1 MRKTQVAN
9 IFGDVQEVGM
19 AAHQRL
25 MNMMFGTICSQVVGT
40 AARLGLADQLGDDEL
55 GYRELAERT
64 GSHPDALARLLRALA
79 ALEIVVETHPG
90 TFRLGDAGMGLRT
103 DRPDSQAAAVL
114 LFTDPA
120 LLDSWKLTE
129 EAVRTG
135 QPTFEG
141 LYGTDFF
148 SFLATRPEL
157 SERFNATMRQVSLP
171 IAQLIPVSYDFTR
184 HRTVIDIGGG
194 DGTLLSQILRGARS
208 VRGVVFDSPTGV
220 AEAPATL
227 TAAGVADRCRIEAGD
242 FFSAVPEGGD
252 LYVLKNILH
261 DWDDDRCVTILER
274 CHKAMPADGRL
285 LIVESVLPDVVDT
298 SDPAPYLTDISM
310 LVNMGGQERTRTE
323 YETLCRRAGFAVIA
337 VHPTVFPTSYSLIE
351 AMPV

>member
-1 MRKTQVAN
+1 
-9 IFGDVQEVGM
+9 M
-19 AAHQRL
+19 AAQQRL

-40 AARLGLADQLGDDEL
+40 AARLGLADHLGEDEL
-55 GYRELAERT
+55 DYRELAART
-64 GSHPDALARLLRALA
+64 DTHPGALARLLRALA
-79 ALEIVVETHPG
+79 ALEIVVETGPG
-90 TFRLGDAGMGLRT
+90 TFRLGEAGLPLRT
-103 DRPDSQAAAVL
+103 ERPDSQAAAVL

-135 QPTFEG
+135 RPTFET

-171 IAQLIPVSYDFTR
+171 IAHLVPVSYDFTR
-184 HRTVIDIGGG
+184 HRTVVDVGGG
-194 DGTLLSQILRGARS
+194 DGTLIAQILRGARS

-220 AEAPATL
+220 AEAASTL
-227 TAAGVADRCRIEAGD
+227 AAAGVADRCRVEAGD
-242 FFSAVPEGGD
+242 FFTAVPAGGD

-261 DWDDDRCVTILER
+261 DWDDDRCVTILDR
-274 CHKAMPADGRL
+274 CRAVVPADGRV
-285 LIVESVLPDVVDT
+285 LIVESVLPDTVDT
-298 SDPAPYLTDISM
+298 ADPAPYLTDISM
-310 LVNMGGQERTRTE
+310 LVNMGGQERTRAE
-323 YETLCRRAGFAVIA
+323 YERLCRRAGFAVVA
-337 VHPTVFPTSYSLIE
+337 AHPTVFPTSYSLLE

>member
-1 MRKTQVAN
+1 
-9 IFGDVQEVGM
+9 M
-19 AAHQRL
+19 AAQQRL

-40 AARLGLADQLGDDEL
+40 AARLGLADHLGEDEL
-55 GYRELAERT
+55 DYRELAART
-64 GSHPDALARLLRALA
+64 DTHPGALARLLRALA
-79 ALEIVVETHPG
+79 ALEIVVETGPG
-90 TFRLGDAGMGLRT
+90 TFRLGEAGLPLRT

-135 QPTFEG
+135 RPTFET

-171 IAQLIPVSYDFTR
+171 IAHLVPVSYDFTR
-184 HRTVIDIGGG
+184 HRTVVDVGGG
-194 DGTLLSQILRGARS
+194 DGTLIAQILRGARS

-220 AEAPATL
+220 AEAASTL
-227 TAAGVADRCRIEAGD
+227 AAAGVADRCRVEAGD
-242 FFSAVPEGGD
+242 FFTAVPAGGD

-261 DWDDDRCVTILER
+261 DWDDDRCVTILDR
-274 CHKAMPADGRL
+274 CRAVVPADGRV
-285 LIVESVLPDVVDT
+285 LIVESVLPDTVDT
-298 SDPAPYLTDISM
+298 ADPAPYLTDISM
-310 LVNMGGQERTRTE
+310 LVNLGGQERTRAE
-323 YETLCRRAGFAVIA
+323 YERLCRRAGFAVVA
-337 VHPTVFPTSYSLIE
+337 AHPTVFPTSYSLLE

>member
-1 MRKTQVAN
+1 
-9 IFGDVQEVGM
+9 M
-19 AAHQRL
+19 AAQQRL

-40 AARLGLADQLGDDEL
+40 AARLGLADHLGEDEL
-55 GYRELAERT
+55 DYRELAART
-64 GSHPDALARLLRALA
+64 DTHPGALARLLRALA
-79 ALEIVVETHPG
+79 ALEIVVETGPG
-90 TFRLGDAGMGLRT
+90 TFRLGEAGLPLRT

-135 QPTFEG
+135 RPTFET

-171 IAQLIPVSYDFTR
+171 IAHLVPVSYDFTR
-184 HRTVIDIGGG
+184 HRTVVDVGGG
-194 DGTLLSQILRGARS
+194 DGTLIAQILRGARS

-220 AEAPATL
+220 AEAASTL
-227 TAAGVADRCRIEAGD
+227 AAAGVADRCRVEAGD
-242 FFSAVPEGGD
+242 FFTAVPAGGD

-261 DWDDDRCVTILER
+261 DWDDDRCVTILDR
-274 CHKAMPADGRL
+274 CRAVVPADGRV
-285 LIVESVLPDVVDT
+285 LIVESVLPDTVGT
-298 SDPAPYLTDISM
+298 ADPAPYLTDISM
-310 LVNMGGQERTRTE
+310 LVNMGGQERTRAE
-323 YETLCRRAGFAVIA
+323 YERLCRRAGFAVVA
-337 VHPTVFPTSYSLIE
+337 AHPTVFPTSYSLLE

>member
-1 MRKTQVAN
+1 
-9 IFGDVQEVGM
+9 M

-40 AARLGLADQLGDDEL
+40 AARLGLADHLGDSAL
-55 GYRELAERT
+55 GYPELAALT
-64 GSHPDALARLLRALA
+64 GTHPGALARLLRALA
-79 ALEIVVETHPG
+79 ALEIVVEAGPG
-90 TFRLGDAGMGLRT
+90 IFRLGEAGMPLRT

-135 QPTFEG
+135 RPTFEG

-148 SFLATRPEL
+148 SFLATKPEL

-184 HRTVIDIGGG
+184 YHTVIDIGGG
-194 DGTLLSQILRGARS
+194 DGTLLSQILRGAQA
-208 VRGVVFDSPTGV
+208 VHGVVFDSPTGV
-220 AEAPATL
+220 AEATSTL

-252 LYVLKNILH
+252 IYVLKNILH
-261 DWDDDRCVTILER
+261 DWDDERCVTILER
-274 CHKAMPADGRL
+274 CHRAMPAAGRL

-323 YETLCRRAGFAVIA
+323 YENLCRRAGFSVTA

-351 AMPV
+351 ATPA

>member
-1 MRKTQVAN
+1 
-9 IFGDVQEVGM
+9 M
-19 AAHQRL
+19 AAQQRL

-40 AARLGLADQLGDDEL
+40 AARLGLADHLGEDEL
-55 GYRELAERT
+55 DYRELAART
-64 GSHPDALARLLRALA
+64 DTHPGALARLLRALA
-79 ALEIVVETHPG
+79 ALEIVVETGPG
-90 TFRLGDAGMGLRT
+90 TFRLGEAGLPLRT

-135 QPTFEG
+135 RPTFET

-171 IAQLIPVSYDFTR
+171 IAHLVPVSYDFTR
-184 HRTVIDIGGG
+184 HRTVVDVGGG
-194 DGTLLSQILRGARS
+194 DGTLIAQILRGARS

-220 AEAPATL
+220 AEAASTL
-227 TAAGVADRCRIEAGD
+227 AAAGVADRCRIEAGD
-242 FFSAVPEGGD
+242 FFTAVPAGGD

-261 DWDDDRCVTILER
+261 DWDDDHCVTILDR
-274 CHKAMPADGRL
+274 CRAAVPADGRV
-285 LIVESVLPDVVDT
+285 LIVESVLPDTVDT
-298 SDPAPYLTDISM
+298 ADPAPYLTDISM
-310 LVNMGGQERTRTE
+310 LVNMGGQERTRAE
-323 YETLCRRAGFAVIA
+323 YERLCRRAGFAVVA
-337 VHPTVFPTSYSLIE
+337 AHPTVFPTSYSLLE

>member
-1 MRKTQVAN
+1 
-9 IFGDVQEVGM
+9 M
-19 AAHQRL
+19 AAQQRL

-40 AARLGLADQLGDDEL
+40 AARLGLADHLGEDEL
-55 GYRELAERT
+55 DYRELAART
-64 GSHPDALARLLRALA
+64 DTHPGALARLLRALA
-79 ALEIVVETHPG
+79 ALEIVVETGPD
-90 TFRLGDAGMGLRT
+90 TFRLGEAGLPLRT

-135 QPTFEG
+135 RPTFET

-171 IAQLIPVSYDFTR
+171 IAHLVPVSYDFTR
-184 HRTVIDIGGG
+184 HRTVVDVGGG
-194 DGTLLSQILRGARS
+194 DGTLIAQILRGARS

-220 AEAPATL
+220 AEAASTL
-227 TAAGVADRCRIEAGD
+227 AAAGVADRCRVEAGD
-242 FFSAVPEGGD
+242 FFTAVPAGGD

-261 DWDDDRCVTILER
+261 DWDDDRCVTILDR
-274 CHKAMPADGRL
+274 CRAVVPADGRV
-285 LIVESVLPDVVDT
+285 LIVESVLPDTVDT
-298 SDPAPYLTDISM
+298 ADPAPYLTDISM
-310 LVNMGGQERTRTE
+310 LVNMGGQERTRAE
-323 YETLCRRAGFAVIA
+323 YERLCRRAGFAVVA
-337 VHPTVFPTSYSLIE
+337 AHPTVFPTSYSLLE

>member
-1 MRKTQVAN
+1 
-9 IFGDVQEVGM
+9 M
-19 AAHQRL
+19 AAQQRL

-40 AARLGLADQLGDDEL
+40 AARLGLADHLGDGEL
-55 GYRELAERT
+55 GYRELAART
-64 GSHPDALARLLRALA
+64 DTHPGALARLLRALA
-79 ALEIVVETHPG
+79 ALEIVVETGPG
-90 TFRLGDAGMGLRT
+90 TFRLGEAGMPLRT

-135 QPTFEG
+135 EPTFEG

-148 SFLATRPEL
+148 GFLATRPDL

-171 IAQLIPVSYDFTR
+171 IAQLIPVSYDFAR
-184 HRTVIDIGGG
+184 YGTVIDVGGG
-194 DGTLLSQILRGARS
+194 DGTVISQILRGSRS
-208 VRGVVFDSPTGV
+208 LRGVVFDSPTGV
-220 AEAPATL
+220 AEAAATL
-227 TAAGVADRCRIEAGD
+227 AAAGVADRCRIEAGD
-242 FFSAVPEGGD
+242 FFAAVPEGGD

-261 DWDDDRCVTILER
+261 DWDDERCVTILGHCREV
-274 CHKAMPADGRL
+274 APEDGRL

-298 SDPAPYLTDISM
+298 TDPAPYLTDISM

-323 YETLCRRAGFAVIA
+323 YEKLCREAGFAVVA
-337 VHPTVFPTSYSLIE
+337 VHPTVFPTSYSLLE
-351 AMPV
+351 AVPV

>member
-1 MRKTQVAN
+1 
-9 IFGDVQEVGM
+9 M

-40 AARLGLADQLGDDEL
+40 AARLGLADHLGDNEL
-55 GYRELAERT
+55 DHRELAELT
-64 GSHPDALARLLRALA
+64 DTHPGALARLLRALA
-79 ALEIVVETHPG
+79 ALEIVIETHPG
-90 TFRLGDAGMGLRT
+90 TFRLGAAGLPLRT

-135 QPTFEG
+135 QPTFAG

-148 SFLATRPEL
+148 SFLATKPEL

-184 HRTVIDIGGG
+184 YHTVIDIGGG
-194 DGTLLSQILRGARS
+194 DGTLLAQILHGARAS
-208 VRGVVFDSPTGV
+208 HGVVFDSPTGV
-220 AEAPATL
+220 AEASATL
-227 TAAGVADRCRIEAGD
+227 TAAGVADRCRITAGD
-242 FFSAVPEGGD
+242 FFSAVPQGGD

-261 DWDDDRCVTILER
+261 DWDDERCVTILEQ
-274 CHKAMPADGRL
+274 CHKAMPAGGRL
-285 LIVESVLPDVVDT
+285 LIVESVLPDAVDT
-298 SDPAPYLTDISM
+298 ANPAPYLTDISM
-310 LVNMGGQERTRTE
+310 LVNMGGQERTRNE
-323 YETLCRRAGFAVIA
+323 YETLCRRAGFEVTA
-337 VHPTVFPTSYSLIE
+337 VHPTVLPTSYSLIE
-351 AMPV
+351 ATPV

>member
-1 MRKTQVAN
+1 
-9 IFGDVQEVGM
+9 M

-40 AARLGLADQLGDDEL
+40 AARLGLADHLGDDEL
-55 GYRELAERT
+55 GCPELAART
-64 GSHPDALARLLRALA
+64 GTHPGALARLLRALA
-79 ALEIVVETHPG
+79 ALEIVVETRPG
-90 TFRLGDAGMGLRT
+90 TFRLGEAGVPLRT

-141 LYGTDFF
+141 IYGTDFF
-148 SFLATRPEL
+148 SFLATQPEL
-157 SERFNATMRQVSLP
+157 SQRFNATMRQVSLP
-171 IAQLIPVSYDFTR
+171 IAHLVPVSYDFTR
-184 HRTVIDIGGG
+184 YRTVVDIGGG
-194 DGTLLSQILRGARS
+194 DGTLLSQILRGARAL
-208 VRGVVFDSPTGV
+208 RGVVFDSPTGV
-220 AEAPATL
+220 AEASSTL

-242 FFSAVPEGGD
+242 FFTAVPEGGD
-252 LYVLKNILH
+252 VYVLKNILH
-261 DWDDDRCVTILER
+261 DWDDDRCATILER
-274 CHKAMPADGRL
+274 CREAMPTDGRL

-310 LVNMGGQERTRTE
+310 LVNMGGQERTRYE
-323 YETLCRRAGFAVIA
+323 YEQLCRRAGFAVTA

-351 AMPV
+351 ATPV

>member
-1 MRKTQVAN
+1 
-9 IFGDVQEVGM
+9 M

-40 AARLGLADQLGDDEL
+40 AARLGLADHLGDDEL
-55 GYRELAERT
+55 GYRELAART
-64 GSHPDALARLLRALA
+64 GTHPGALARLLRALA
-79 ALEIVVETHPG
+79 ALEILVETGPG
-90 TFRLGDAGMGLRT
+90 TFRLGEAGMPLRT

-148 SFLATRPEL
+148 GFLAGEPEL

-171 IAQLIPVSYDFTR
+171 IAQLVPVSYDFTPYE
-184 HRTVIDIGGG
+184 TVIDIGGG
-194 DGTLLSQILRGARS
+194 DGTLLSQILRGARA

-220 AEAPATL
+220 AEATATL
-227 TAAGVADRCRIEAGD
+227 TAAGVADRCRVESGD
-242 FFSAVPEGGD
+242 FFAAVPEGGNI
-252 LYVLKNILH
+252 YVLKNILH
-261 DWDDDRCVTILER
+261 DWDDERCVTILR
-274 CHKAMPADGRL
+274 SCHKAMGPDGRL

-310 LVNMGGQERTRTE
+310 LVNMGGRERTRGE
-323 YETLCRRAGFAVIA
+323 YEELCRSAGFAVVA

-351 AMPV
+351 ALPV

>member
-1 MRKTQVAN
+1 
-9 IFGDVQEVGM
+9 M
-19 AAHQRL
+19 AAQQRL

-40 AARLGLADQLGDDEL
+40 AARLGLADHLGEDEL
-55 GYRELAERT
+55 DYRELAART
-64 GSHPDALARLLRALA
+64 DTHPGALARLLRALA
-79 ALEIVVETHPG
+79 ALEIVVETGPG
-90 TFRLGDAGMGLRT
+90 TFRLGEAGLPLRT

-135 QPTFEG
+135 RPTFET

-171 IAQLIPVSYDFTR
+171 IAHLVPVSYDFTR
-184 HRTVIDIGGG
+184 HRTVVDVGGG
-194 DGTLLSQILRGARS
+194 DGTLIAQILRGARS

-220 AEAPATL
+220 AEAASTL
-227 TAAGVADRCRIEAGD
+227 AAAGVAERCRVEAGD
-242 FFSAVPEGGD
+242 FFTAVPAGGD

-261 DWDDDRCVTILER
+261 DWDDDRCVTILDR
-274 CHKAMPADGRL
+274 CRAVVPADGRV
-285 LIVESVLPDVVDT
+285 LIVESVLPDTVDT
-298 SDPAPYLTDISM
+298 ADPAPYLTDISM
-310 LVNMGGQERTRTE
+310 LVNMGGQERTRAE
-323 YETLCRRAGFAVIA
+323 YERLCRRAGFAVVA
-337 VHPTVFPTSYSLIE
+337 AHPTVFPTSYSLLE

>member
-1 MRKTQVAN
+1 
-9 IFGDVQEVGM
+9 M
-19 AAHQRL
+19 AAQQRL

-40 AARLGLADQLGDDEL
+40 AARLGLADHLGEDEL
-55 GYRELAERT
+55 DYRELAART
-64 GSHPDALARLLRALA
+64 DTHPGALARLLRALA
-79 ALEIVVETHPG
+79 ALEIVVETGPG
-90 TFRLGDAGMGLRT
+90 TFRLGEAGLPLRT

-135 QPTFEG
+135 RPTFET

-171 IAQLIPVSYDFTR
+171 IAHLVPVSYDFTR
-184 HRTVIDIGGG
+184 HRTVVDVGGG
-194 DGTLLSQILRGARS
+194 DGTLIAQILRGARS

-220 AEAPATL
+220 AEAASTL
-227 TAAGVADRCRIEAGD
+227 AAAGVADRCRVEAGD
-242 FFSAVPEGGD
+242 FFTAVPAGGD

-261 DWDDDRCVTILER
+261 DWDDDRCVTILDR
-274 CHKAMPADGRL
+274 CRAVVPADGRV
-285 LIVESVLPDVVDT
+285 LIVESVLPDTVDT
-298 SDPAPYLTDISM
+298 ADPAPYLTDISM
-310 LVNMGGQERTRTE
+310 LVNMGGQERTRAE
-323 YETLCRRAGFAVIA
+323 YERLCRRAGFAVVA
-337 VHPTVFPTSYSLIE
+337 AHPTVFPTSYSLLE

>member
-1 MRKTQVAN
+1 
-9 IFGDVQEVGM
+9 M

-40 AARLGLADQLGDDEL
+40 AARLGLADHLGDGEL
-55 GYRELAERT
+55 GYPELAERT
-64 GSHPDALARLLRALA
+64 GTHPGALARLLRALA
-79 ALEIVVETHPG
+79 ALEIVVETRPG
-90 TFRLGDAGMGLRT
+90 TFRLGEAGMPLRT

-135 QPTFEG
+135 QPTFAG

-148 SFLATRPEL
+148 GYLATKPEL
-157 SERFNATMRQVSLP
+157 SARFNATMRQVSLP

-184 HRTVIDIGGG
+184 YPTVVDIGGG
-194 DGTLLSQILRGARS
+194 DGTLLAQILRGART
-208 VRGVVFDSPTGV
+208 VRGVVFDSPSGV
-220 AEAPATL
+220 AEAATTL
-227 TAAGVADRCRIEAGD
+227 AAAGVADRCRIEAGD

-252 LYVLKNILH
+252 IYVLKNILH
-261 DWDDDRCVTILER
+261 DWDDERCHVILER
-274 CHKAMPADGRL
+274 CHQAMPAGGRL

-298 SDPAPYLTDISM
+298 ADPAPYLTDISM

-323 YETLCRRAGFAVIA
+323 YEQLCRRAGFTVTG
-337 VHPTVFPTSYSLIE
+337 VHPTVLPTSYSLLE
-351 AMPV
+351 ATPV

>member
-1 MRKTQVAN
+1 
-9 IFGDVQEVGM
+9 M

-40 AARLGLADQLGDDEL
+40 AARLGLADHLGDNEL
-55 GYRELAERT
+55 DHRELAERT
-64 GSHPDALARLLRALA
+64 GTHPGALARLLRALA

-90 TFRLGDAGMGLRT
+90 TFRLGEAGMPLRT

-148 SFLATRPEL
+148 SFLATKPEL

-184 HRTVIDIGGG
+184 YRTVIDIGGG
-194 DGTLLSQILRGARS
+194 DGTLISQILRGARALH
-208 VRGVVFDSPTGV
+208 GVVFDSPTGV
-220 AEAPATL
+220 AEAAATL

-242 FFSAVPEGGD
+242 FFTAVPEGGD
-252 LYVLKNILH
+252 LYILKNILH
-261 DWDDDRCVTILER
+261 DWDDTRCVTILEQ

-298 SDPAPYLTDISM
+298 ANPAPYLTDISM
-310 LVNMGGQERTRTE
+310 LVNMGGQERTRIE
-323 YETLCRRAGFAVIA
+323 YETLCRRAGFVVAA
-337 VHPTVFPTSYSLIE
+337 VHQTVLPTSYSLIE
-351 AMPV
+351 ATPV

>member
-1 MRKTQVAN
+1 
-9 IFGDVQEVGM
+9 M

-40 AARLGLADQLGDDEL
+40 AARLGLADHLGDDEL
-55 GYRELAERT
+55 GYRELAART
-64 GSHPDALARLLRALA
+64 GTHPGALARLLRTLA
-79 ALEIVVETHPG
+79 ALGILVETEPG
-90 TFRLGDAGMGLRT
+90 TFRLGEAGMPLRT
-103 DRPDSQAAAVL
+103 DRPESQAAAVL

-148 SFLATRPEL
+148 GFLAGRPEL

-171 IAQLIPVSYDFTR
+171 IAQLVPVSYDFTPYD
-184 HRTVIDIGGG
+184 TIIDIGGG
-194 DGTLLSQILRGARS
+194 DGTLLSQILRGAHA

-220 AEAPATL
+220 AEATTTL
-227 TAAGVADRCRIEAGD
+227 TAAGVADRCRIESGD
-242 FFSAVPEGGD
+242 FFAAVPEGGN

-261 DWDDDRCVTILER
+261 DWDDERCVTILR
-274 CHKAMPADGRL
+274 SCHKAMGPDGRL

-310 LVNMGGQERTRTE
+310 LVNMGGQERTRCE
-323 YETLCRRAGFAVIA
+323 YEELCRSAGFAVVA

-351 AMPV
+351 ALPL

>member
-1 MRKTQVAN
+1 
-9 IFGDVQEVGM
+9 M
-19 AAHQRL
+19 AAQQRL

-40 AARLGLADQLGDDEL
+40 AARLGLADHLGDDEL
-55 GYRELAERT
+55 DHRELAVRT
-64 GSHPDALARLLRALA
+64 DTHPGALARLLRALA
-79 ALEIVVETHPG
+79 ALEIVAETRPG
-90 TFRLGDAGMGLRT
+90 IFRLAEAGMPLRT

-129 EAVRTG
+129 QAVRTG
-135 QPTFEG
+135 QPTFES

-148 SFLATRPEL
+148 GFLATQPKL

-184 HRTVIDIGGG
+184 HRTVIDVGGG
-194 DGTLLSQILRGARS
+194 DGTLLSQILRGAQS

-220 AEAPATL
+220 TEAAATL
-227 TAAGVADRCRIEAGD
+227 SAAGVADRCRIEGGD
-242 FFSAVPEGGD
+242 FFSGVPEGGD

-261 DWDDDRCVTILER
+261 DWDDDRCAVILDR
-274 CHKAMPADGRL
+274 CREAMSSDGRL
-285 LIVESVLPDVVDT
+285 LIVESVLPEVVDT

-310 LVNMGGQERTRTE
+310 LVNMGGRERTRTE
-323 YETLCRRAGFAVIA
+323 YETLCGRGGFAVVA
-337 VHPTVFPTSYSLIE
+337 VHPTVFPTSYSLLE
-351 AMPV
+351 AMPI

>member
-1 MRKTQVAN
+1 
-9 IFGDVQEVGM
+9 M
-19 AAHQRL
+19 ASHQRL

-40 AARLGLADQLGDDEL
+40 AARLGLADHLGDDEL
-55 GYRELAERT
+55 GYPELAERT
-64 GSHPDALARLLRALA
+64 GTHPGALARLLRALA
-79 ALEIVVETHPG
+79 ALEIVVETRPG
-90 TFRLGDAGMGLRT
+90 TFRLGQAGMPLRT

-148 SFLATRPEL
+148 SFLATKPEL
-157 SERFNATMRQVSLP
+157 SERFNTTMRQISLP

-184 HRTVIDIGGG
+184 YHTVIDIGGG
-194 DGTLLSQILRGARS
+194 DGTLVAQILRGARALH
-208 VRGVVFDSPTGV
+208 GVVFDSPSGV
-220 AEAPATL
+220 AEASSTL

-242 FFSAVPEGGD
+242 FFAAVPEGGD
-252 LYVLKNILH
+252 IDVLKNILH
-261 DWDDDRCVTILER
+261 DWDDERCHIILEQ

-285 LIVESVLPDVVDT
+285 LIVESVLPDVVGT

-323 YETLCRRAGFAVIA
+323 YEELCRRTGFSVTA
-337 VHPTVFPTSYSLIE
+337 VHPTVLPTSYSLVE
-351 AMPV
+351 AVPA

>member
-1 MRKTQVAN
+1 
-9 IFGDVQEVGM
+9 M

-55 GYRELAERT
+55 GYRELAART
-64 GSHPDALARLLRALA
+64 GTHPGALARLLRALA
-79 ALEIVVETHPG
+79 ALGILVETAPG
-90 TFRLGDAGMGLRT
+90 TFRLGEAGRPLRT
-103 DRPDSQAAAVL
+103 DVPDSQAAAVL

-129 EAVRTG
+129 QAVRTG
-135 QPTFEG
+135 EPTFEG

-148 SFLATRPEL
+148 GFLATQPEL

-171 IAQLIPVSYDFTR
+171 IAQLVPVSYDFTR
-184 HRTVIDIGGG
+184 HRTVLDIGGG
-194 DGTLLSQILRGARS
+194 DGTLLAQILKGARS
-208 VRGVVFDSPTGV
+208 VQGIVFDSPSGV
-220 AEAPATL
+220 AEAETTL
-227 TAAGVADRCRIEAGD
+227 TAAGAADRCRIEAGD
-242 FFSAVPEGGD
+242 FFAAVPDGAD

-261 DWDDDRCVTILER
+261 DWDDERCGTILANCR
-274 CHKAMPADGRL
+274 KAVPADGRL
-285 LIVESVLPDVVDT
+285 LIVESVLPEVIDT
-298 SDPAPYLTDISM
+298 ADPAPYLTDISM
-310 LVNMGGQERTRTE
+310 LVNMGGQERTRDE
-323 YETLCRRAGFAVIA
+323 YETLCREAGFAVIA